1 MKDTHDS
8 TSKILNQLTPHQ
20 NNSSEVENNCSHKTI
35 TSFVWGQKWEPS
47 ADTLNQYKL
56 EKEDYDAYVAE
67 YRRTHNGENL
77 PSPKCSLRVRMLHDE
92 SVSEEQSN
100 TNSMYRTPQTL

>member
-8 TSKILNQLTPHQ
+8 TSKILNQLTHQ

-47 ADTLNQYKL
+47 ADTL
-56 EKEDYDAYVAE
+56 
-67 YRRTHNGENL
+67 
-77 PSPKCSLRVRMLHDE
+77 S
-92 SVSEEQSN
+92 
-100 TNSMYRTPQTL
+100 